1 MLSICVFYSL
11 GRMVMGP
18 LYAHWA
24 ACAQSCPTLCDS
36 IDCSL
41 SDSSVHGTFQGG
53 ILQWGA
59 IFFSKDLPDLGIKPE
74 CPVYL
79 TLAGGSIII
88 DTCGGT
94 LFCLHL
100 AVVSFH

>member
-1 MLSICVFYSL
+1 MFYSS

-24 ACAQSCPTLCDS
+24 ACAQSHLTLCDS

-59 IFFSKDLPDLGIKPE
+59 IFFSKDLPKLGIKPE
-74 CPVYL
+74 SLVYL

-100 AVVSFH
+100 DVVSFH

>member
-1 MLSICVFYSL
+1 
-11 GRMVMGP
+11 MGP
-18 LYAHWA
+18 LYVHWA
-24 ACAQSCPTLCDS
+24 ACAQSCPALWDS

-53 ILQWGA
+53 ILEWAA

-74 CPVYL
+74 SLVYL

-88 DTCGGT
+88 DKCDGT
-94 LFCLHL
+94 LFYLHL
-100 AVVSFH
+100 DVVSFH